1 MLKTPVI
8 FFVYKRL
15 ETTKRV
21 FHSIREAKP
30 RKLYLIA
37 DGPSSE
43 NLNSQCESVRKFVE
57 QNIDWEC
64 NLIKIFSENNL
75 GLATR
80 ISTGLDEV
88 FKKEET
94 AIILEDDTLPDQSFY
109 PFCEALLERY
119 LNDHRVGHISG
130 CNLHPEIWKLE
141 ESYCF
146 SSIINVWGWA
156 TWKRAWQNFDLHM
169 TSWRDERK
177 TEFLKKWSI
186 AKRQRKGIRRM
197 FDLHCE
203 NSDPWAWSYQWIYSC
218 WKNDLLGI
226 MPKVNLVSNLGIGPD
241 ATNTSCN
248 FSIPMYPKI
257 LGKIQMP
264 IVHPNFQRNNCLEI
278 QYQKKSALP
287 KSRILKNKL
296 KSLILKFKF

>member
-1 MLKTPVI
+1 M
-8 FFVYKRL
+8 
-15 ETTKRV
+15 
-21 FHSIREAKP
+21 
-30 RKLYLIA
+30 
-37 DGPSSE
+37 DPSSE

-130 CNLHPEIWKLE
+130 CNLHPEIWKDE

-146 SSIINVWGWA
+146 SSII
-156 TWKRAWQNFDLHM
+156 K
-169 TSWRDERK
+169 
-177 TEFLKKWSI
+177 
-186 AKRQRKGIRRM
+186 
-197 FDLHCE
+197 
-203 NSDPWAWSYQWIYSC
+203 
-218 WKNDLLGI
+218 
-226 MPKVNLVSNLGIGPD
+226 
-241 ATNTSCN
+241 
-248 FSIPMYPKI
+248 
-257 LGKIQMP
+257 
-264 IVHPNFQRNNCLEI
+264 
-278 QYQKKSALP
+278 
-287 KSRILKNKL
+287 
-296 KSLILKFKF
+296 